1 MYQAIIIDDEKW
13 VVKSLVSMIRDQ
25 TMFNVTEQF
34 YDGLSGLDFLRE
46 YQPDLAFVDV
56 RLPDIS
62 GLEILQA
69 AQKEHLPTL
78 FIVISG
84 HAEFAY
90 VQKAMLHNAIC
101 YCLKPFS
108 HSELTD
114 AMQKAYDILEN
125 RHKDVINPGLDR
137 IQQQRDDKYSDIQP
151 KNSDDLTFQIHHL
164 TSHHPSVQKMIDFIE
179 VHYKEDI
186 SIQDLASY
194 CSMNA
199 NYASQLFKQRMG
211 FSFVQYLKTLRIAH
225 AQWLLSKTDETIF
238 SIANEVGYSNY
249 FYFAKVFKKET
260 GLTPTEYRAEM
271 THEKE

>member
-25 TMFNVTEQF
+25 TMFNVTDQF
-34 YDGLSGLDFLRE
+34 YDGLSGLDCLRE
-46 YQPDLAFVDV
+46 HQPDLAFVDV

-69 AQKEHLPTL
+69 AQKEHLQTL

-125 RHKDVINPGLDR
+125 RHKSVMNTGLDR
-137 IQQQRDDKYSDIQP
+137 SQQQRNDKCSDIQP
-151 KNSDDLTFQIHHL
+151 KSSDDLTFQIHHL
-164 TSHHPSVQKMIDFIE
+164 TSHHPSVQKMVDFIE
-179 VHYKEDI
+179 AHYKEDI

-211 FSFVQYLKTLRIAH
+211 FSFVQYLKMLRIAH

-238 SIANEVGYSNY
+238 SIANEVGYNNY

-260 GLTPTEYRAEM
+260 GLTPTEYRAEI

>member
-13 VVKSLVSMIRDQ
+13 VVKSLVAMIKDQ
-25 TMFNVTEQF
+25 TMFNVADQF
-34 YDGLSGLDFLRE
+34 YDGLSGLAFLRE
-46 YQPDLAFVDV
+46 HQPDLAFVDV

-114 AMQKAYDILEN
+114 AMQKACDILEN
-125 RHKDVINPGLDR
+125 RHETVTDQGPEHVHHYGDAGRTDEQAESPA
-137 IQQQRDDKYSDIQP
+137 
-151 KNSDDLTFQIHHL
+151 DLTFQIHHL

-179 VHYKEDI
+179 THYREDI
-186 SIQDLASY
+186 SVQDLASY

-225 AQWLLSKTDETIF
+225 ARWLLSKTDETIF
-238 SIANEVGYSNY
+238 TIASEVGYSNY

-260 GLTPTEYRAEM
+260 GLTPTEYRV
-271 THEKE
+271 EKTDDKE

>member
-1 MYQAIIIDDEKW
+1 
-13 VVKSLVSMIRDQ
+13 
-25 TMFNVTEQF
+25 
-34 YDGLSGLDFLRE
+34 
-46 YQPDLAFVDV
+46 
-56 RLPDIS
+56 
-62 GLEILQA
+62 
-69 AQKEHLPTL
+69 
-78 FIVISG
+78 
-84 HAEFAY
+84 
-90 VQKAMLHNAIC
+90 
-101 YCLKPFS
+101 
-108 HSELTD
+108 
-114 AMQKAYDILEN
+114 
-125 RHKDVINPGLDR
+125 
-137 IQQQRDDKYSDIQP
+137 
-151 KNSDDLTFQIHHL
+151 
-164 TSHHPSVQKMIDFIE
+164 MIDFIE